1 MENTNEGTVTISL
14 QRYKELEKFEQDFE
28 KEKGLFKREVESKYQ
43 AWRGRYR
50 ELTKS
55 NRHAQDDMI
64 TKLEN
69 TVKLQEARLMKV
81 RITWFG
87 IGIIIMKIIDEI
99 FK

>member
-1 MENTNEGTVTISL
+1 MENTNEGTATISL

-28 KEKGLFKREVESKYQ
+28 KEKELFKREVESKYQ

-69 TVKLQEARLMKV
+69 TVKLQEERLVKV
-81 RITWFG
+81 GVTWFG
-87 IGIIIMKIIDEI
+87 IGVTITSIIAAT
-99 FK
+99 F